1 MDFKLIWTESAIDD
15 LGAIVRNISSQ
26 SGPEVA
32 RKIGFEIDDTAQIL
46 KRFPEAGSILP
57 EKDSASWRKLVVRSW
72 KIATSSIMTRRS
84 HLVLVC
90 GMPPAM
96 RLKSNSAKQGSPP
109 CLRHCWHV
117 GCSLWRQKQVVV
129 GDFVRSPN

>member
-32 RKIGFEIDDTAQIL
+32 RKIGFEIYDTAQIL
-46 KRFPEAGSILP
+46 KQFPEAGSILP

-72 KIATSSIMTRRS
+72 ENCDKLD
-84 HLVLVC
+84 HD
-90 GMPPAM
+90 
-96 RLKSNSAKQGSPP
+96 AKVAFGA
-109 CLRHCWHV
+109 RVWHA
-117 GCSLWRQKQVVV
+117 SRDEIEIK
-129 GDFVRSPN
+129 